1 MKFCISISVLSVALD
16 CASHVLQAK
25 GVSKLG
31 VGRHVMCRAEINDE
45 RVVRDPDWLLVGRGS
60 NETVEMEFES
70 A

>member
-1 MKFCISISVLSVALD
+1 
-16 CASHVLQAK
+16 
-25 GVSKLG
+25 
-31 VGRHVMCRAEINDE
+31 MCRAEINDE